1 MLLTPDPQFPKDR
14 AEVAAGFG
22 EHVLVPGWPQVVAAP
37 FDEAGVLKFPQPRSQ
52 AGPGCAGAGLDVVEA
67 AHPEAQL
74 PDGEQGPPVT
84 NDLQRVGDRAH
95 PPPVRFKL

>member
-1 MLLTPDPQFPKDR
+1 VLLAPDSQFPKDR
-14 AEVAAGFG
+14 AEVAARRG
-22 EHVLVPGWPQVVAAP
+22 EQVLVPGRPQVVTAP
-37 FDEAGVLKFPQPRSQ
+37 FDEAGVLEFAQPRGQ
-52 AGPGCAGAGLDVVEA
+52 ASPGCARAGLDVVEA
-67 AHPEAQL
+67 GHPEAQL